1 MPRKKSASTTT
12 SQLENNVG
20 VNQSFVPIIG
30 KSKEKI
36 LSKHE
41 ADFNKKIKRI
51 ESLKKEIASIKEQ
64 IENARLRVV
73 SNILPLMEKIREKQK
88 KYILLL
94 DTAYESGFFKKRDAK
109 TLMQHILELC
119 EHVLAKPEF
128 ADEEKIAEDKQ
139 IEQLKEKYET
149 LMFTQEEK
157 EMIDDTAKEM
167 ISAMFGIDI
176 DLDEMRKNPQEYF
189 QKKQQELKEEQQG
202 AWGDGQGNRK
212 KTKKQ
217 IEKEQKQ
224 AEEKKILSKD
234 IRTIYTNLV
243 KELHPDLE
251 QDEAE
256 RHRKTEMMKRVTAA
270 YGANDLF
277 ELLRLQLE
285 YQIQHERIESLMED
299 QLKRYNQ
306 LLQEQ
311 IRELENE
318 KFGIIGWGSPTGMV
332 YEKYCRPT
340 PQATDRVFK
349 QEKAEL
355 QHIIESLQD
364 SINTHTDYKILKE
377 FLKELRQEYKQRE
390 KEFPFGGFMNF

>member
-1 MPRKKSASTTT
+1 MPRKKSTSTTP
-12 SQLENNVG
+12 SQSDSNVKI
-20 VNQSFVPIIG
+20 NPSFVPTIG
-30 KSKEKI
+30 KNKEKI
-36 LSKHE
+36 LTKHE

-51 ESLKKEIASIKEQ
+51 EHLKKEIASIKEQ
-64 IENARLRVV
+64 IEKVRLRVI
-73 SNILPLMEKIREKQK
+73 SDIFPLMEKIKEKQK
-88 KYILLL
+88 KYVFLL
-94 DTAYESGFFKKRDAK
+94 DTAYESGFFKKRDTE

-119 EHVLAKPEF
+119 EQILAKPDF
-128 ADEEKIAEDKQ
+128 VDEEKIAEY
-139 IEQLKEKYET
+139 EQVERLKEKYET
-149 LMFTQEEK
+149 LMFTEEEK
-157 EMIDDTAKEM
+157 QIIDETAKEM
-167 ISAMFGIDI
+167 ISAMLGIDI
-176 DLDEMRKNPQEYF
+176 NLDEMRKNPQAYF
-189 QKKQQELKEEQQG
+189 QKKQQELEEGQQG
-202 AWGDGQGNRK
+202 AWGNAQRNRK

-224 AEEKKILSKD
+224 AEEKKMLSKD
-234 IRTIYTNLV
+234 IRTIYTSLA

-270 YGANDLF
+270 YEANDLF

-285 YQIQHERIESLMED
+285 YQIQHEHIESLMED

-318 KFGIIGWGSPTGMV
+318 KWSIIGWGSPTGML

-340 PQATDRVFK
+340 PQATDKVFK
-349 QEKAEL
+349 QEEAKL
-355 QHIIESLQD
+355 QYVIESLQD
-364 SINTHTDYKILKE
+364 SVNTHTDYKILKE

-390 KEFPFGGFMNF
+390 KEFPFAGFPNF

>member
-1 MPRKKSASTTT
+1 MPRKKATSTTP
-12 SQLENNVG
+12 SQLENNVD
-20 VNQSFVPIIG
+20 VNQSSVPVIG

-51 ESLKKEIASIKEQ
+51 ESLKKEITSIKEQ
-64 IENARLRVV
+64 IANIRLRVV
-73 SNILPLMEKIREKQK
+73 SDIFPLREKIKEKQK
-88 KYILLL
+88 KYVLIL
-94 DTAYESGFFKKRDAK
+94 DKAYESGFFKKRDSE
-109 TLMQHILELC
+109 TLIQHILELC
-119 EHVLAKPEF
+119 EHILAKPEF
-128 ADEEKIAEDKQ
+128 VDEEKITEDEQ
-139 IEQLKEKYET
+139 VEQLKEKYET

-157 EMIDDTAKEM
+157 EIIDDTAKE
-167 ISAMFGIDI
+167 IIRTMFGIDI
-176 DLDEMRKNPQEYF
+176 DLDEMRKNPQAYF
-189 QKKQQELKEEQQG
+189 QKKQQEMEEGQQD
-202 AWGDGQGNRK
+202 AWGNRQGNRK

-217 IEKEQKQ
+217 IEKEQQQ
-224 AEEKKILSKD
+224 AEEKKLLSKD
-234 IRTIYTNLV
+234 IRTIYTSLA

-270 YGANDLF
+270 YEANDLF

-285 YQIQHERIESLMED
+285 YQIQHEHIESLMED

-318 KFGIIGWGSPTGMV
+318 RFSIIGWGSPTGMI

-340 PQATDRVFK
+340 PQATDRIFK
-349 QEKAEL
+349 QEKTEL
-355 QHIIESLQD
+355 QHIIDSLQD
-364 SINTHTDYKILKE
+364 SINAHTDYKILKE

-390 KEFPFGGFMNF
+390 KEFPFGGFVNF

>member
-1 MPRKKSASTTT
+1 MPRKKVTSTTPAQ
-12 SQLENNVG
+12 SGNNVG
-20 VNQSFVPIIG
+20 VNQSFVPAIG

-51 ESLKKEIASIKEQ
+51 ESLKKEITSIKEQ
-64 IENARLRVV
+64 IENIRLRVV
-73 SNILPLMEKIREKQK
+73 SDIFPLMEKIKEKQK
-88 KYILLL
+88 KYVLIL
-94 DTAYESGFFKKRDAK
+94 DKAYESGFFKKRDSE
-109 TLMQHILELC
+109 TLMKHILELC
-119 EHVLAKPEF
+119 EHILAKPEF
-128 ADEEKIAEDKQ
+128 VDEEKIAEDEQ
-139 IEQLKEKYET
+139 VEQLKEKYET

-167 ISAMFGIDI
+167 IRTMFGIDI
-176 DLDEMRKNPQEYF
+176 DLDEMRKNPQAYF
-189 QKKQQELKEEQQG
+189 QKKQQEMEEGQQG
-202 AWGDGQGNRK
+202 AWGSKQDNRK

-224 AEEKKILSKD
+224 AEEKKLLNKD
-234 IRTIYTNLV
+234 IRTIYTSLA

-270 YGANDLF
+270 YEANDLF

-285 YQIQHERIESLMED
+285 YQIQHEHIESLMED

-306 LLQEQ
+306 FLQEQ

-318 KFGIIGWGSPTGMV
+318 KFSIIGWGSPTGMI

-340 PQATDRVFK
+340 PQATDRIFK
-349 QEKAEL
+349 QEKTEL
-355 QHIIESLQD
+355 QHIVDSLQN

-390 KEFPFGGFMNF
+390 KEFPFGGFVNF